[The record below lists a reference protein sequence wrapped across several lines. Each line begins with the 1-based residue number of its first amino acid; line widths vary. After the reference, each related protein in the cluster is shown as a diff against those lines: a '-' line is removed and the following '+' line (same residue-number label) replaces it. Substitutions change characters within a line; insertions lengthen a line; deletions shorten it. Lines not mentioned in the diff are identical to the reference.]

1 MVEPGDQ
8 PKIQGLENMTYRPEV
23 SAIEVTPDMMA
34 AGLDAWLSYDS
45 RFEDAEDAVRRI
57 WVRMV
62 AAMSR
67 DNAVSAAGGRRN
79 LVPRS
84 R

>member
-1 MVEPGDQ
+1 M
-8 PKIQGLENMTYRPEV
+8 PEDIANADESEV
-23 SAIEVTPDMMA
+23 EVTPEMMA

-45 RFEDAEDAVRRI
+45 RFEDAEDAARRI

-62 AAMSR
+62 GAMSR
-67 DNAVSAAGGRRN
+67 ENAVPAAGGRRN